1 MDLLTSD
8 LAYDIFIPS
17 TWTGIKMEP
26 YHLNIKPNPP
36 KFLKGRA
43 RPVREAL
50 YKDAKSK
57 FDRMRTC
64 FYETLT

>member
-26 YHLNIKPNPP
+26 YHLNIKPGPP

-50 YKDAKSK
+50 YKDAKSECELVSTK
-57 FDRMRTC
+57 P
-64 FYETLT
+64 